1 MSLADI
7 LAAHSR
13 DIQARIQHQND
24 ADNEVAVRKATTLEE
39 KFQHAKDAIEGV
51 GAELG
56 AAGATFHM
64 GRKIYT
70 KFKQRQARLGKQQS
84 TAGEGENSETTTPD
98 SARAQAS
105 ESGTAPKQGGDD
117 SITEDDSFFPDRTT
131 GNAEADNIFRDD
143 PGNLQLKA
151 RQAAEAEAPAEAPTA
166 PAEDPLPDEAFG
178 KQAKRFFK
186 RKAQREA
193 QGQEESQPESTT
205 NPETTT
211 PDSGATNVAEQAENV
226 GDAQA
231 SAPTGTEEANPLA
244 TRQGTALQESPD
256 ARPANVSESNG
267 DNPANAATEQRGGSG
282 TGTESEGGTQVADE
296 AERPTGASNSV
307 DGGAGNVDD
316 GINGAKSLAN
326 DASQGLEDAGKQVG
340 KKLGSGLSD
349 VLPEVGEAL
358 DFLGPIG
365 EFAGLITGLVGVF
378 EGLGHKQD
386 KPQQQTGTTGDIA
399 PETAG
404 AGLDTKALT
413 SVAAKATPTLF

>member
-1 MSLADI
+1 MSLADL
-7 LAAHSR
+7 LAEHSR

-70 KFKQRQARLGKQQS
+70 KYKQRQARLAKEQG
-84 TAGEGENSETTTPD
+84 TAGEGDNSETTSTD

-105 ESGTAPKQGGDD
+105 EGETRAP
-117 SITEDDSFFPDRTT
+117 T
-131 GNAEADNIFRDD
+131 GETDD
-143 PGNLQLKA
+143 PVPTQPEELARGGRASA
-151 RQAAEAEAPAEAPTA
+151 RQTLDTIEEVPERPDVPSRA
-166 PAEDPLPDEAFG
+166 LPDDAFSEQG
-178 KQAKRFFK
+178 DKFARRAGRLQKKFDN
-186 RKAQREA
+186 QT
-193 QGQEESQPESTT
+193 QGQEETAPESTT
-205 NPETTT
+205 NPDTTT
-211 PDSGATNVAEQAENV
+211 PDSGAKNVAEQAENV

-231 SAPTGTEEANPLA
+231 SAPAGTDEFNFMNDRKFTP
-244 TRQGTALQESPD
+244 LQESQGET
-256 ARPANVSESNG
+256 ARPANVSQSNG
-267 DNPANAATEQRGGSG
+267 DNPANADTEARGGSG
-282 TGTESEGGTQVADE
+282 SGTQSDGTPKVANE
-296 AERPTGASNSV
+296 AERPSGASNSV
-307 DGGAGNVDD
+307 DGSGGNVDD

-326 DASQGLEDAGKQVG
+326 DASDGLENAGKQAA

-378 EGLGHKQD
+378 EGLGHKEA
-386 KPQQQTGTTGDIA
+386 KPQQQTGGAGDLA

>member
-7 LAAHSR
+7 LAEHSR

-70 KFKQRQARLGKQQS
+70 KFKQRQARLAKEQG
-84 TAGEGENSETTTPD
+84 TAGEGENSETTSTD
-98 SARAQAS
+98 SARFQASGGEGEGRAPTGATDEAAPELPDPATEGARASAPPREDLGAIEEEPEITGGQRAQAGRTDEPS
-105 ESGTAPKQGGDD
+105 PEAQESMN
-117 SITEDDSFFPDRTT
+117 R
-131 GNAEADNIFRDD
+131 NAR
-143 PGNLQLKA
+143 L
-151 RQAAEAEAPAEAPTA
+151 R
-166 PAEDPLPDEAFG
+166 
-178 KQAKRFFK
+178 
-186 RKAQREA
+186 
-193 QGQEESQPESTT
+193 QGQEEGQPESTT

-231 SAPTGTEEANPLA
+231 EAPTGTDEFNFMNDRRFTP
-244 TRQGTALQESPD
+244 LQESEGET
-256 ARPANVSESNG
+256 ARPTNVSQSNA
-267 DNPANAATEQRGGSG
+267 DNPANAETESRGGSG
-282 TGTESEGGTQVADE
+282 SGTETDGRPQVANE
-296 AERPTGASNSV
+296 AERPSGASNSV
-307 DGGAGNVDD
+307 DGGSGNVDD

-326 DASQGLEDAGKQVG
+326 DASNGLEDAGKQAA

-386 KPQQQTGTTGDIA
+386 KPEQQTGASGDIA